1 MERRS
6 SHDDDDDDEEQENM
20 ANREKRAT
28 GPVALRGRPSPAEI
42 ERLLREERSRR
53 RNRRIAQV
61 RQQSKEAARVI
72 RERVKDAKETR
83 LQELAVEE
91 LEKYR
96 QEREVELAVLE
107 EEYQRSL
114 ADMGVGHEAAREH
127 EKYQAWLKESRD
139 RRCDETRKRGMRALR
154 KARERATLDEKI
166 KENAAEVRKS
176 ALLAERLRAAQVRK
190 GQKTSDKEGFELVEV
205 DDKAR
210 KKVTLVSKKRM
221 VDPPTLRSKVRRV
234 PLSEVGNTGLD
245 AAVRQQEE
253 EGRARDQAIRK
264 QMEEAKRRGDFAL
277 QKERARRGKSASRTQ
292 QTRPASAT
300 TSSSSAAP
308 PALSTIDETT
318 EPLTATRTAPSTT
331 IAQVHSSASHPVDDD
346 DVDLFP
352 VRGPSSSAT
361 SPESNRDQEEPGLQ
375 QSGPVRM
382 GGPTSAFTSLRPS
395 RERDDLDEIRELID
409 RVERQKR
416 DLATVAVQGS
426 GTGEK
431 NDEVDRNFVAKVLGV
446 PPEALA
452 GEKVRVRVNVEEVST
467 FEEDEDEATT
477 TTVRRITAAAAA
489 TSSTPSSSSDITR
502 ERFLTQ
508 PLRAAHPTG
517 HRDRRVDERDFRSV
531 KSLIDEMR
539 GGGGHDR
546 SIALRGYIEELLEM
560 RRDEIDDLSVTTNSL
575 SEASLVATTTSD
587 SSPSSQSFVAS
598 TPASILSHSGGK
610 SSSSS
615 SSSGGSKTVRFVDDV
630 DGSFRGRPK
639 KSPTTKEEEEIAER
653 TRTSIEEVRRTFE
666 EKKRDIEL
674 ALAKRFERKL
684 AKQLREQRKTG
695 DASPTSASSSSP
707 SQLSEG
713 PLSDSTRGE
722 GKTSDSSSSLATNS
736 TKESSLS
743 STMGDLPSPPELAS
757 MLKNLRHHWAQSMLR
772 RARNYD
778 EASVSAASASAASAS
793 SAKAKAQAKA
803 NKSSSSGTTTTSS
816 GGSQAVAELRERLAR
831 MEMPS
836 LARPQ
841 PQVAGAAG
849 RAGSQLPAT
858 TSTSDD
864 TFARVA
870 EILSEEVQGEEFSSF
885 HFSPDD
891 DEGDGIAGEKEISFV
906 SLSTDSEKA

>member
-1 MERRS
+1 MMDRRIS
-6 SHDDDDDDEEQENM
+6 QKDEEDQENM
-20 ANREKRAT
+20 AKNEKRVS
-28 GPVALRGRPSPAEI
+28 GPLALRGRPSPAEI
-42 ERLLREERSRR
+42 ERLLREERGRR
-53 RNRRIAQV
+53 RKRRIAQV
-61 RQQSKEAARVI
+61 REQSKEAARVI

-96 QEREVELAVLE
+96 QEKEVELAVLE

-114 ADMGVGHEAAREH
+114 ADMGVGHEAAKEH
-127 EKYQAWLKESRD
+127 EKYQAWLRESRD
-139 RRCDETRKRGMRALR
+139 RRCEETRKRGMRALR
-154 KARERATLDEKI
+154 RARERTALDEKI

-176 ALLAERLRAAQVRK
+176 ALLAERLRAAQVRRGK
-190 GQKTSDKEGFELVEV
+190 KTSEKEEFEFMAEV

-210 KKVTLVSKKRM
+210 KKVTLVSKKRT

-253 EGRARDQAIRK
+253 ERKARDQAIRR
-264 QMEEAKRRGDFAL
+264 QMEEAKRRGDLAL
-277 QKERARRGKSASRTQ
+277 HKERARRDKSDLRAQ
-292 QTRPASAT
+292 NTRPTSAT
-300 TSSSSAAP
+300 ISSAAA
-308 PALSTIDETT
+308 ALSTIDETT
-318 EPLTATRTAPSTT
+318 EPMSATRTAPSTT
-331 IAQVHSSASHPVDDD
+331 VAQVHSSASRPTADDI
-346 DVDLFP
+346 DLFP

-361 SPESNRDQEEPGLQ
+361 SPESTRDQEERGLR

-382 GGPTSAFTSLRPS
+382 GGPTSAFTTLRPS
-395 RERDDLDEIRELID
+395 RERDDLDDIRELID

-416 DLATVAVQGS
+416 DLATVAVEGS
-426 GTGEK
+426 GTGVK

-446 PPEALA
+446 PPGALA
-452 GEKVRVRVNVEEVST
+452 GDKVRVRVNVEEVST

-477 TTVRRITAAAAA
+477 TTVRRITTAA
-489 TSSTPSSSSDITR
+489 TASSTASSSSDITR

-508 PLRAAHPTG
+508 PLRAAQPTG
-517 HRDRRVDERDFRSV
+517 QRDRRVDEPDFRSMR
-531 KSLIDEMR
+531 SLIDEMR
-539 GGGGHDR
+539 DGGHDR
-546 SIALRGYIEELLEM
+546 SIALRGYIEQLLEM
-560 RRDEIDDLSVTTNSL
+560 RRDEIDDLSVTTSSL
-575 SEASLVATTTSD
+575 SEGTLITTTTSA

-598 TPASILSHSGGK
+598 TPASILSNSGGK
-610 SSSSS
+610 SSSA
-615 SSSGGSKTVRFVDDV
+615 SSSGGSKTVRFIDDV

-639 KSPTTKEEEEIAER
+639 RSETTKEEEEIAER
-653 TRTSIEEVRRTFE
+653 TRASIEEVRRTFE

-674 ALAKRFERKL
+674 ALAKRFEKKL
-684 AKQLREQRKTG
+684 ARQLREQRKTE
-695 DASPTSASSSSP
+695 DTSPTSASSP
-707 SQLSEG
+707 AQLSEG
-713 PLSDSTRGE
+713 PLSDTTREE

-743 STMGDLPSPPELAS
+743 STREDLPSPPELAS
-757 MLKNLRHHWAQSMLR
+757 MLKNLRHSWAQSMLR

-778 EASVSAASASAASAS
+778 EASAAATTAAPSG
-793 SAKAKAQAKA
+793 AKAKAQARA

-836 LARPQ
+836 LARPR
-841 PQVAGAAG
+841 PQGAGAAG
-849 RAGSQLPAT
+849 RAGPPLPAT

-891 DEGDGIAGEKEISFV
+891 DEGDGIAGEKEVSFV